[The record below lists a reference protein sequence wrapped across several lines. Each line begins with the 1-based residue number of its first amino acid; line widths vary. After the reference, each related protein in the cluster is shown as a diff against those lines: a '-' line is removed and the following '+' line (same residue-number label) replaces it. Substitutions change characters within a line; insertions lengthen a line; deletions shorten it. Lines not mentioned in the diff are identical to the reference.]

1 VSCPQERPEG
11 QKLDTSPSLAGEITA
26 AGMSDGI
33 ELRFGVDFDIMLTK
47 AAQTPALSGLTGDT
61 ETPLDDAGRP
71 SVVLRR
77 MSRDDNLWDLA
88 KQYRTTRADL
98 KTAND
103 LESEESAVPGTLL
116 LVPRCR

>member
-1 VSCPQERPEG
+1 
-11 QKLDTSPSLAGEITA
+11 
-26 AGMSDGI
+26 
-33 ELRFGVDFDIMLTK
+33 
-47 AAQTPALSGLTGDT
+47 
-61 ETPLDDAGRP
+61 
-71 SVVLRR
+71 